1 MSYKTSLIGLV
12 ERWEQSSGSFTGWGI
27 GVEYKAQ
34 DNRILRVAYQNR
46 RIKEGLGDPVLGD
59 VMPMK
64 MNMPMLTVQYLVEF

>member
-1 MSYKTSLIGLV
+1 M
-12 ERWEQSSGSFTGWGI
+12 
-27 GVEYKAQ
+27 
-34 DNRILRVAYQNR
+34 AYQNR